1 MAKYPADLSGYSEF
15 DLKYLNVTFKGSTF
29 PDKPYQTVPVKLT
42 NDILNVYIPARDKV
56 AAEYTKGFKLLITI
70 MALQEGFYKGS
81 RSFKSNN
88 PGNIGNDDSGKTT
101 VYPTLEDGIKRQI
114 TYIQDIVNG
123 KSTSYPMGK
132 LVDLKPGYSK
142 EIDNHPEYGLP
153 CFYPGYQFTFTGQL
167 DQFVK
172 IYSTGARL
180 GNGYINRITSY
191 FKENGLFI
199 TPESKI
205 QDIIKMN

>member
-29 PDKPYQTVPVKLT
+29 PDKPYQIVPVKLT
-42 NDILNVYIPARDKV
+42 PAIQNIYIPARDAV
-56 AAEYTKGFKLLITI
+56 AKNIPKGFKLLITI

-81 RSFKSNN
+81 RSFRTNN
-88 PGNIGNDDSGKTT
+88 PGNIGNDDGGNNKFFQ
-101 VYPTLEDGIKRQI
+101 TLELGIQGQI
-114 TYIQDIVNG
+114 DYVNG
-123 KSTSYPMGK
+123 IVAGKNNAYPMNRNPG
-132 LVDLKPGYSK
+132 LKPGYSK

-153 CFYPGYQFTFTGQL
+153 CFYPGYDFIFTGQL

-180 GNGYINRITSY
+180 GNGYVNRIVS
-191 FKENGLFI
+191 FFRVNGLFI

-205 QDIIKMN
+205 QDIILMN

>member
-1 MAKYPADLSGYSEF
+1 MAKYPADLTIYSAF
-15 DLKYLNVTFKGSTF
+15 DLKYLNVKFKGSTF
-29 PDKPYQTVPVKLT
+29 PDKPYQQVPVKLT
-42 NDILNVYIPARDKV
+42 SAMTDIYVPAMEKV
-56 AAEYTKGFKLLITI
+56 TYNLPKGFKLLITV

-88 PGNIGNDDSGKTT
+88 PGNIGNDDSGKTK
-101 VYPTLEDGIKRQI
+101 VYPTLEAGIQKQVD
-114 TYIQDIVNG
+114 YIRDMVAG
-123 KSTSYPMGK
+123 KISSYPMGK
-132 LVDLKPGYSK
+132 LKDLEPGYSK

-180 GNGYINRITSY
+180 GNGYVNRITSY
-191 FKENGLFI
+191 FRVNGLFI

-205 QDIIKMN
+205 QDIIVMN

>member
-1 MAKYPADLSGYSEF
+1 MAKYPADLSGYSAF
-15 DLKYLNVTFKGSTF
+15 DLKYLNVKFKGSTF

-42 NDILNVYIPARDKV
+42 SSILNTYIPARDKV
-56 AAEYTKGFKLLITI
+56 AKNLPKGFKLLITI
-70 MALQEGFYKGS
+70 MALQEGFYPKS
-81 RSFKSNN
+81 RSFKTNN
-88 PGNIGNDDSGKTT
+88 PGNIGNDDGGNNKTFPSLEAGIQGQIDYINNIIAGK
-101 VYPTLEDGIKRQI
+101 
-114 TYIQDIVNG
+114 NA
-123 KSTSYPMGK
+123 SYPMGK
-132 LVDLKPGYSK
+132 FKPLAPGYSK

-153 CFYPGYQFTFTGQL
+153 CFYPGYEFTFTGQL

-180 GNGYINRITSY
+180 GNGYVNRITSF

-205 QDIIKMN
+205 QDIIMMN